1 MIDSRVGRGRS
12 ETYLKTR
19 SRETSAETKGK
30 MSTPTLDEYGTDL
43 TKLANEVLF
52 WAYIECNANTI
63 HNVLGHLLII

>member
-1 MIDSRVGRGRS
+1 MTS
-12 ETYLKTR
+12 LKTQ
-19 SRETSAETKGK
+19 SRETSAGTKSK

-52 WAYIECNANTI
+52 WTYIECI